1 MKGEFCPFRYKHAI
15 FASAVFPWNEL
26 SYLSLTTNFSPI
38 IWRRGAMASAVAVAG
53 PILTSESPRVVITTG
68 PSSPRLCVD
77 VLQHSAA
84 SHSDYWHARYRNVE
98 ACLYQVKAELAS
110 VLEREGSLI
119 ARNMELERMER
130 CFSSALEDAH
140 QKARNELACKQEVQ
154 NLQLRLEAALKNG
167 KSKEELCE
175 HLRLQLRSKV
185 AEIDKSKEELQKLRT
200 DLNKAQEL
208 HHRSMSELR
217 AMFEGQLEKLK
228 EELRLKEQDLQIV
241 RISLA
246 KQEERNTNVVSEVC
260 DLRQRLEAAMEQ
272 EAKHIKMVDLLQSER
287 DLWLS
292 RSDHYEKN
300 YYSCLRRGVHSL
312 ASQPAI
318 DITITPTPPSHPAPR
333 RCCRG
338 PVRLTWCS
346 ILLYH

>member
-1 MKGEFCPFRYKHAI
+1 
-15 FASAVFPWNEL
+15 
-26 SYLSLTTNFSPI
+26 
-38 IWRRGAMASAVAVAG
+38 MASAVTVAG

-68 PSSPRLCVD
+68 PSSPRLCMD
-77 VLQHSAA
+77 VLQHSAL
-84 SHSDYWHARYRNVE
+84 SHSDYWHARYHNVE

-110 VLEREGSLI
+110 VLERERSLI
-119 ARNMELERMER
+119 ARNMELERG
-130 CFSSALEDAH
+130 FSSTLEDAL
-140 QKARNELACKQEVQ
+140 QKARNEMACKQEV
-154 NLQLRLEAALKNG
+154 QLRLEAALKNG

-185 AEIDKSKEELQKLRT
+185 VEIDKSKEELQKLRT
-200 DLNKAQEL
+200 ELNKAQEL

-228 EELRLKEQDLQIV
+228 EELRLKEQDLQKV
-241 RISLA
+241 RISLT

-312 ASQPAI
+312 ASQPVI

-338 PVRLTWCS
+338 PVRLT
-346 ILLYH
+346 

>member
-1 MKGEFCPFRYKHAI
+1 
-15 FASAVFPWNEL
+15 
-26 SYLSLTTNFSPI
+26 
-38 IWRRGAMASAVAVAG
+38 MASAVTVAG

-68 PSSPRLCVD
+68 PSSPRLCMD
-77 VLQHSAA
+77 VLQHSAL
-84 SHSDYWHARYRNVE
+84 SHSDYWHGRYHNVE

-110 VLEREGSLI
+110 VLERERSLI
-119 ARNMELERMER
+119 ARNMELERG
-130 CFSSALEDAH
+130 FSGMALEDAL
-140 QKARNELACKQEVQ
+140 QKARNEMACKQEV
-154 NLQLRLEAALKNG
+154 QLRLEAALKNG

-217 AMFEGQLEKLK
+217 ATFEGHLEKLK

-241 RISLA
+241 RVKLT
-246 KQEERNTNVVSEVC
+246 KQEERNTNVVFEVC

-300 YYSCLRRGVHSL
+300 YYSCLRRGLHSL
-312 ASQPAI
+312 ASQPVIDSI

-333 RCCRG
+333 RFCRG
-338 PVRLTWCS
+338 PLRLT
-346 ILLYH
+346 